1 MFSVFE
7 THRAYLLRQFLDGFF
22 QHPVHCRDFVLN
34 TDGLKRIGRLTALP
48 CLPYDFANNVASDSM
63 VQVLRTMAEVATN
76 ETLSQLIEFV
86 KDSLS
91 DTQFLWGSEQENSK
105 LLALVDLSGEEKDSI
120 CFFFGFLRL
129 VSRSGKCSC

>member
-1 MFSVFE
+1 MFFFVFLS
-7 THRAYLLRQFLDGFF
+7 LLEIPRSHTLQQFLDGFF

-76 ETLSQLIEFV
+76 ETLTQLIAFV
-86 KDSLS
+86 KDSLD
-91 DTQFLWGSEQENSK
+91 DTRFLWDSEQWNSK
-105 LLALVDLSGEEKDSI
+105 LLSLIDVSGEELV
-120 CFFFGFLRL
+120 LR
-129 VSRSGKCSC
+129 SSAF